1 MIAVLKLACAMIAAM
16 ILGNWFLSEVQKS
29 KRNNEPWYKPYY
41 SPPGLLIIS
50 AMTILIIFGAIK
62 S

>member
-1 MIAVLKLACAMIAAM
+1 MITVLKMAAALIASIM
-16 ILGNWFLSEVQKS
+16 VGNWYIAEVQKA
-29 KRNNEPWYKPYY
+29 KENGDPWYKPYI

-62 S
+62 